1 MNWKNCPFYDIFYE
15 LRMSSAQWVK
25 RTSEIPFITYHC
37 GHIFANGTDRLGDKR
52 KKEKLNV
59 SHWGICEQGPP
70 TVSRIKLHP
79 HTMFVTSLGDYP
91 TQKREKSMLSITTI
105 KQQLCFIDYGNF
117 WNWVLFR
124 CTSIVSKS
132 QVNSMTR
139 SREGFSQPVILYL
152 LGLFWVWSKV

>member
-1 MNWKNCPFYDIFYE
+1 
-15 LRMSSAQWVK
+15 MSSAQWVK

-91 TQKREKSMLSITTI
+91 TQKKRKINAFYYNNKTTTVVHRLW
-105 KQQLCFIDYGNF
+105 KFL
-117 WNWVLFR
+117 
-124 CTSIVSKS
+124 
-132 QVNSMTR
+132 
-139 SREGFSQPVILYL
+139 E
-152 LGLFWVWSKV
+152 LGAF